1 MPERNYRM
9 FIKDIQACC
18 DKLTILSENKTFE
31 EFNKDWIA
39 VDAAIRNL
47 EIIGEAV
54 KKLPDNLKEV
64 HPINAYLV
72 S

>member
-31 EFNKDWIA
+31 EFN
-39 VDAAIRNL
+39 AAAGKAKIQ
-47 EIIGEAV
+47 
-54 KKLPDNLKEV
+54 K
-64 HPINAYLV
+64 
-72 S
+72 